1 MLETEFSEVSSYSV
15 FLSSLYHPRRS
26 IHSFFL
32 PSFCLSVIHLN
43 DPSPHSVSLSHL
55 CIYYFSFSLFFCVA
69 DFWLRRWKSCFFV
82 CFFFEN
88 TFLCQMISS
97 NNLSLISLLS
107 KVHLLWSAAHMDLLH
122 FFLSDFQYFLP
133 PTIKLGQII
142 IVRNFLRI
150 HQKLLLINIIII
162 IILLNMYLTL
172 LTLQNILL
180 HLWC

>member
-15 FLSSLYHPRRS
+15 FLSSFYHPRRS

-32 PSFCLSVIHLN
+32 PSLCLSVIHLN

-55 CIYYFSFSLFFCVA
+55 CIYYFSLFFCVP
-69 DFWLRRWKSCFFV
+69 DFWLRRWKSCLFV
-82 CFFFEN
+82 RFVFSKIHFYVKQLIFDI
-88 TFLCQMISS
+88 TIIKSS
-97 NNLSLISLLS
+97 PLVICCP
-107 KVHLLWSAAHMDLLH
+107 HGSAA
-122 FFLSDFQYFLP
+122 FFLSDFQHFLP

-162 IILLNMYLTL
+162 IILLNVYLTL
-172 LTLQNILL
+172 LTLQNIL
-180 HLWC
+180 HLRC

>member
-15 FLSSLYHPRRS
+15 FLSSFYHPRRS

-32 PSFCLSVIHLN
+32 PSLCLSVIHLN

-55 CIYYFSFSLFFCVA
+55 CIYYFSLFFCVP
-69 DFWLRRWKSCFFV
+69 DFWLRRWKSCLFVRFVLFFRKYI
-82 CFFFEN
+82 F
-88 TFLCQMISS
+88 MS

-107 KVHLLWSAAHMDLLH
+107 KVHLLWYAAHMDLLH
-122 FFLSDFQYFLP
+122 FFYLTFNTLP

-180 HLWC
+180 HLRC

>member
-1 MLETEFSEVSSYSV
+1 MLETEFSEVSYSV

-32 PSFCLSVIHLN
+32 PFLCLSVIHLN

-55 CIYYFSFSLFFCVA
+55 CIYYFSFSLFFCVP

-82 CFFFEN
+82 WFFSKIHFYVRWSLQ
-88 TFLCQMISS
+88 TTTIIKSS
-97 NNLSLISLLS
+97 PL
-107 KVHLLWSAAHMDLLH
+107 VA

-133 PTIKLGQII
+133 PTMKLGQII

-150 HQKLLLINIIII
+150 HQKLLIINIIII
-162 IILLNMYLTL
+162 IILSNMYLTL